1 MNMKQYIKSTMTL
14 VALLLSSM
22 GTWAAGEKVVLKSSV
37 ANATISVSNASD
49 GSYTAVSTSE
59 AAVPTELSAN
69 KVYVKVWPS
78 DGYFMSAATVTARAY
93 AAGSDAQTRTTRGS
107 SENLTYIKLPV
118 TPEATKGIYS
128 FTLQAGYNVEL
139 SAEVTVAAVSLATET
154 FTYTGAEIKPGVK
167 IGSETGTATNCNIT
181 YSNNTDAALSTA
193 ATAPTVTIEG
203 QGAYWGTATKKFT
216 INKAEISTVIFNANE
231 QSFDFAENTPRQPGI
246 QSVLTANGIVVP
258 TSDYTLSGDTEKTD
272 ANSYNSTTEC
282 YDTYTLTV
290 TAKENT
296 NFTGSVN
303 ANWSISQADLNI
315 KSRFKVSVG
324 GTVYATTEQYSTEYT
339 ASAQTPAIV
348 ITDNSNGDE
357 VVTDDHYTLSW
368 INNTNCGTATVTIT
382 AKGNNYA
389 GVRTETF
396 QITKATIELSPAAHT
411 ITYGDAPSTGSV
423 TYSQINGADFDNS
436 VVTGAPTLSTTYTQ
450 YGDPGSYPIT
460 ITVDGNN
467 EVSGMSADNF
477 KFVVAAG
484 SEADKLTVGQKEVGL
499 TWGEISFSY
508 DGNAHAPTAAITG
521 VVNGDD
527 VSVAV
532 EGGQTNPNTTETP
545 IYTATAS
552 LTGAKAACYKLPTAN
567 TQTFTITSVALTG
580 VTVTPYA
587 GVYNGE
593 AQKITVA
600 LAGDAAGATVT
611 YSETENG
618 TYSETAIT
626 KTDVGTYTIYYK
638 VSKANYDDV
647 KGFSTI
653 TITKKPITSVAVTGI
668 AAPETT
674 VVLDAEAVCET
685 GGVVSAET
693 THAVAVS
700 WRIGDVATAGK
711 AKPGTVYTADVVLTA
726 DGNHEFLSTTTGT
739 ILVGENNEAAT
750 PSLGLDGKLKL
761 SYAYPQTAG
770 TAPTADMFEVI
781 LPDDLMYSSTEAKVA
796 DWTYADGYDENS
808 GIGTVAVKYFK
819 VTTEATET
827 TEEVISPVDE
837 AKEKGTYYVKLD
849 VAIGTKYTAATGLT
863 KPEWTFTIVHGH
875 EYTYTATDNKITGTC
890 SAEGCDLDENK
901 ATLTL
906 VKPERTTYDDET
918 KSAEATYTPDDGIP
932 GADITIQYQTQN
944 GTEWGDATTTA
955 PTNAGTHRAS
965 ITLTGKD
972 NVSATASIDYTIA
985 KIDPTVG
992 MFEVALP
999 TDLVYNGEA
1008 KTATPSVTAAYA
1020 DKGVGTPTAKYFKGD
1035 EAVESAINV
1044 GTYTVKIDVA
1054 EGTNYNAATNLAS
1067 AAWTFAITP
1076 NTTAPTVSVSDITAG
1091 QTPTVTVTMGTTT
1104 LTADKDYTIAYKN
1117 SAGTAVT
1124 EFTTPGTYTVVI
1136 TPKDGSNY
1144 GFEPAEKTFTV
1155 AAVVK
1160 DITESIVVEVSNITT
1175 GQTPTVTVKDGTT
1188 VLGVNTDYTVV
1199 YKNSAGE
1206 TVTDFS
1212 TPGTYTAVIAPV
1224 DGSAYTFT
1232 VQEKTFTVASSN
1244 PQTGDE
1250 VTVTD
1255 RGSGTGMTATV
1266 TGSKTDETTGKT
1278 VYDLTLITLPSSVL
1292 NGTTSLNGSD
1302 MTVEYDGFTYQVTK
1316 VDTKAFD
1323 GQAEGVI
1330 IYLPTGVYTTGA
1342 VTNVVNG
1349 DGTATE
1355 LNLNKVTSFNAP
1367 REIKADKVTYQRTE
1381 SEAYFTLCL
1390 PYGFELPD
1398 GYTSWTLERGVNGV
1412 AEFSHSRKS
1421 LKAYEPYVIEAT
1433 TKTGTRG
1440 SEDVLDLSATNVTI
1454 AATGAEKSVLRDNVE
1469 MFGTVRGLT
1478 LPKGQELEAYVMEED
1493 ALWRQTPLTSS
1504 LYVPAFE
1511 CYLVVNGGSST
1522 FPSQF
1527 GEATGIWGIEGDDA
1541 TGTGAWYDLNGHKL
1555 DGKPKTKGLYIYN
1568 GIKIVV
1574 K

>member
-1 MNMKQYIKSTMTL
+1 MKQYIKSTMTL
-14 VALLLSSM
+14 VALLLVSM
-22 GTWAAGEKVVLKSSV
+22 GTWAAGEQVVLKSSI
-37 ANATISVSNASD
+37 ANATVSVSNASD
-49 GSYTAVSTSE
+49 GTYTAVSTTE
-59 AAVPTELSAN
+59 ADSPVSGGS

-93 AAGSDAQTRTTRGS
+93 AAGSEAQTRTTRGS

-118 TPEATKGIYS
+118 TPEATQGVYS

-181 YSNNTDAALSTA
+181 YSNNTNAALSTA

-216 INKAEISTVIFNANE
+216 INKAELKTVTFQPDK
-231 QSFDFAENTPRQPGI
+231 QSFDYADGTTNTPVI
-246 QSVLTANGIVVP
+246 QSVLTENGITVP
-258 TSDYTLSGDTEKTD
+258 YTDYTLSGTTSAEA
-272 ANSYNSTTEC
+272 ANTYNEETAR
-282 YDTYTLTV
+282 YNTYTLTV
-290 TAKENT
+290 IANENS
-296 NFTGSVN
+296 NFTGSVD
-303 ANWSISQADLNI
+303 ANWSVAPAGLNI

-324 GTVYATTEQYSTEYT
+324 GTVYTTSETQYSTGYT

-348 ITDNSNGDE
+348 ITDNDNSDA
-357 VVTDDHYTLSW
+357 VVTDEHYDLSW

-396 QITKATIELSPAAHT
+396 QITKATIELSPAAHA

-423 TYSQINGADFDNS
+423 TYSQFNGADFDNS

-484 SEADKLTVGQKEVGL
+484 SEANKLTVGQKEVGL
-499 TWGEISFSY
+499 TWDKTTFSY
-508 DGNAHAPTAAITG
+508 DGNEHAPAATATG
-521 VVNGDD
+521 LVNGDEI
-527 VSVAV
+527 SVTV
-532 EGGQTNPNTTETP
+532 TGGQTNPNTTETP
-545 IYTATAS
+545 TYTATAS
-552 LTGAKAACYKLPTAN
+552 ELTGTKAACYKLPAAN

-580 VTVTPYA
+580 VTVTAYNA
-587 GVYNGE
+587 VYDGNAHG
-593 AQKITVA
+593 ITVA
-600 LAGDAAGATVT
+600 LGAETPAEGATVT
-611 YSETENG
+611 YCETENG
-618 TYSETAIT
+618 EYNATAIE

-653 TITKKPITSVAVTGI
+653 NITKKPITSVAVTGI
-668 AAPETT
+668 TAPVTT
-674 VVLDAEAVCET
+674 VELDNAAECAT
-685 GGVVSAET
+685 AGVAT
-693 THAVAVS
+693 TTPAVS
-700 WRIGDVATAGK
+700 WRIDDTATAGK

-726 DGNHEFLSTTTGT
+726 DGNHEFSTDPAVTGT
-739 ILVGENNEAAT
+739 IDTQNAT
-750 PSLGLDGKLKL
+750 ATLGIDGKLKL

-770 TAPTADMFEVI
+770 TDPTADMFEVI
-781 LPDDLMYSSTEAKVA
+781 LPDNLMYKSTEAKVA
-796 DWTYADGYDENS
+796 TWTYAEGYDENS
-808 GIGTVAVKYFK
+808 GIGTVAIKYFK
-819 VTTEATET
+819 LTSTDPDTYTEVASA
-827 TEEVISPVDE
+827 I
-837 AKEKGTYYVKLD
+837 EKGTYIVKIN
-849 VAIGTKYTAATGLT
+849 VTAVEGSKYNSATGLT

-890 SAEGCDLDENK
+890 SAEGCDLDANT

-918 KSAEATYTPDDGIP
+918 KSAEATYTGDIP
-932 GADITIQYQTQN
+932 GAEFTIQYQTQTD
-944 GTEWGDATTTA
+944 GVWGETTTTA
-955 PTNAGTHRAS
+955 PTNAGTHKAS
-965 ITLTGKD
+965 ITLGEGEGA
-972 NVSATASIDYTIA
+972 VTAFIEYTIA

-1020 DKGVGTPTAKYFKGD
+1020 DKGVGTPAAKYFKGT

-1054 EGTNYNAATNLAS
+1054 EGTNYKAATGLAS
-1067 AAWTFAITP
+1067 AAWTFTITT
-1076 NTTAPTVSVSDITAG
+1076 NNTAPTISVSDITAG

-1104 LTADKDYTIAYKN
+1104 LTAGTDYTIAYKN

-1206 TVTDFS
+1206 TVTDF
-1212 TPGTYTAVIAPV
+1212 TKAGTYTAVIAPV

-1232 VQEKTFTVASSN
+1232 VQEKTFTVAASN

-1255 RGSGTGMTATV
+1255 GTSGTGMTATV

-1278 VYDLTLITLPSSVL
+1278 VYDLTLTTLPASVL

-1302 MTVEYDGFTYQVTK
+1302 MTVEYEGFTYQVTK

-1323 GQAEGVI
+1323 GQAEGAI
-1330 IYLPTGVYTTGA
+1330 IFLPSDVSTTGA

-1421 LKAYEPYVIEAT
+1421 LQAYEPYVIETT
-1433 TKTGTRG
+1433 TKSGTRG

-1454 AATGAEKSVLRDNVE
+1454 AATGAEKSVLRDDVE

-1527 GEATGIWGIEGDDA
+1527 GKATGIWGIEGDDA
-1541 TGTGAWYDLNGHKL
+1541 TDAGAWYDLNGRKL